1 MESTIRKPF
10 QGVTNIILFNWHTF
24 VIALIFILLLIIG
37 KYYFLDNIL
46 FNIAILA
53 TLLSIVISLVTSL
66 YIYDL
71 TDLYKLSFLDK
82 LIALKPASIVNINAG
97 FDEISE
103 VVKSRYPDSRFS
115 VFDFYD
121 PLLHTEI
128 SIERA
133 RKLYEPYPETQVINT
148 KAVPLEEG
156 SVDVILLMFAAHEIR
171 NEEERIIFFEQLRKA
186 ITIQGMIIVVE
197 HQRDLINFFAYN
209 IGFFHFYSKNNWLK
223 VFTEAGLEVSKEIK
237 ITPFIS
243 GFALKK
249 YGTAS

>member
-1 MESTIRKPF
+1 MDKTLRKPF

-24 VIALIFILLLIIG
+24 VIALVFVLLLTIG
-37 KYYFLDNIL
+37 KYCFLDNIIITATI
-46 FNIAILA
+46 FA

-66 YIYDL
+66 YVYDL

-82 LIALKPASIVNINAG
+82 LITLKPASLVNINAG

-103 VVKSRYPDSRFS
+103 VVKKKYPNSKFS

-133 RKLYEPYPETQVINT
+133 RKLYKPYQDTQVINT

-171 NEEERIIFFEQLRKA
+171 NEGERTFFFEQLRKA

-197 HQRDLINFFAYN
+197 HQRDLINFVAYN